1 MTAHGKWEYY
11 HACSMCEKAI
21 TERIVYYGG
30 GVCPHCG
37 HNTNSSVC
45 DYRKVVRRKLYTD
58 TRKLAIRAQ
67 KLKKANVLVRF
78 VARFGKQPKR
88 PFTWEYKD
96 AKNDLS

>member
-11 HACSMCEKAI
+11 EVCSKCEG
-21 TERIVYYGG
+21 TLSDHEVTYSG

-37 HNTNSSVC
+37 HNSSYTVC
-45 DYRKVVRRKLYTD
+45 DHRKVVRRKLYTD

-67 KLKKANVLVRF
+67 KLKKSNVLVRF
-78 VARFGKQPKR
+78 VARFGKQPER